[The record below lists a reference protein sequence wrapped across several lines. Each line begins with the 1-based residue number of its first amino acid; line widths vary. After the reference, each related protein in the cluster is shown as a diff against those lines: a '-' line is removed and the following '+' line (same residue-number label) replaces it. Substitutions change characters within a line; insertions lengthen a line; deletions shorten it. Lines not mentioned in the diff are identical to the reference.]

1 MGLLTSRSR
10 QNRLDPVQEAILK
23 YAGLTLQ
30 RYYELDSESRSTV
43 DKLINLGFLDWDRK
57 KRILMMT
64 KTAENY
70 VRNKG
75 F

>member
-1 MGLLTSRSR
+1 MGFFTRRSG

-30 RYYELDSESRSTV
+30 RYFELDSESRSTV
-43 DKLINLGFLDWDRK
+43 DTLINLGFLDWDRK

-64 KTAENY
+64 RTAENY